1 VAKRNLLL
9 IDADQR
15 SLRVLEVSL
24 RKAGYSVTTSGDVD
38 SALELIELAE
48 PDMIIADTRLPG
60 KDGFA
65 LVGELRA
72 RPAAQHIPL
81 MFLSSDPSVESKV
94 RGLEL
99 GVEDYLTKP
108 VYIRE
113 ILGRVNL
120 VMERKERE
128 GLGRTAKTRFAG
140 SLEDMGLVDLL
151 QTIDLS
157 RKSGVLKLSSGPRR
171 GSVFFQEGR
180 VIDAELGRLVG
191 EAAIY
196 RFLLWN
202 EGSFELEFREVR
214 SEDKL
219 GISTQALLME
229 GVRRLDEW
237 GRLQEQLP
245 GLDAV
250 LEVHHAEL
258 MQRLGEIPDELN
270 TVLRAFDGQRDLTE
284 ILEVAGGDD
293 LATLTAISKLFF
305 DGFLMVRHRSD
316 GLADAQVGTRS
327 DPFIGYV
334 PNDSLLPL
342 GAEPARANAPRS
354 HMIPSVVSHDL
365 GAQVTPERA
374 PGPDD
379 SLRAA
384 PLPATTAPPASGLAT
399 PQALLRGGT
408 PELPALAAGRAPL
421 GVVQLKRVSA
431 ISESNPPRSQ
441 AVSREVNP
449 AAASEDVGRVDSSRS
464 PQAPESEDDMKQ
476 RGKRKERAEDLRGSG
491 NVIPLHA
498 GRADSAQ
505 DARAERES
513 REPPTDDDN
522 AGGRSVERVVE
533 TKRDPASEAKGSAP
547 NPLEATDA
555 SQRDAEPSGEVAVQG
570 ARASTGP
577 SDVAAKDS
585 AAGARAE
592 LESVRPA
599 SAAEL
604 HPEGDHPDVHEFF
617 SKAPKS
623 IAPNGEPWADFDH
636 EPVLHPPT
644 HRGAMYWTAGIGG
657 VGLLLIGAFL
667 LYNKVLMPTPEE
679 VGTGTIALPTPD
691 MVQTKPSATL
701 PEPAPAEADEQRPAS
716 EAPAEPSQ
724 PPAVDPATA
733 TPVAEAPAATAP
745 STLAP
750 KPATGAGGY
759 DQLLADARKAGYR
772 KPAETAYLQA
782 IELNPSGGEAHSGL
796 AMLYLNQGKNQQA
809 KDHANQA
816 LALSENNDEA
826 WIVLGAAESA
836 LGKPRAAREAYTRC
850 AALLSGKH
858 VAECKRLLR

>member
-9 IDADQR
+9 IDADPR

-72 RPAAQHIPL
+72 RPEAQHIPL

-113 ILGRVNL
+113 ILGRVGL
-120 VMERKERE
+120 VMERKQRE
-128 GLGRTAKTRFAG
+128 GLGRTSKTRFAG

-151 QTIDLS
+151 QTIELS

-171 GSVFFQEGR
+171 GSVFFNEGR
-180 VIDAELGRLVG
+180 IIDAELGKLAG

-245 GLDAV
+245 ALDSV
-250 LEVHHAEL
+250 LEVQHAEL

-270 TVLRAFDGQRDLTE
+270 AVLRAFDGQRDLTE

-293 LATLTAISKLFF
+293 LSTLNAISRLFF

-316 GLADAQVGTRS
+316 PMVDAQVGARS
-327 DPFIGYV
+327 DPFMGYV
-334 PNDSLLPL
+334 PTDSVTPAGVPDAPPENRQLSQTGRAIPNGPAVAVEQERGPL
-342 GAEPARANAPRS
+342 REEGTRSSGPARGVSTEP
-354 HMIPSVVSHDL
+354 PSL
-365 GAQVTPERA
+365 GTGRTP
-374 PGPDD
+374 
-379 SLRAA
+379 
-384 PLPATTAPPASGLAT
+384 LA
-399 PQALLRGGT
+399 
-408 PELPALAAGRAPL
+408 
-421 GVVQLKRVSA
+421 VVQLKRVSA
-431 ISESNPPRSQ
+431 INDPNGARPLG
-441 AVSREVNP
+441 VSRELGP
-449 AAASEDVGRVDSSRS
+449 ERSFEGGRGESVKPSAPPSLS
-464 PQAPESEDDMKQ
+464 PPPESEDDMQK
-476 RGKRKERAEDLRGSG
+476 RGKRKERGEERGSG

-498 GRADSAQ
+498 GRESSAAHETRAQRAPADA
-505 DARAERES
+505 
-513 REPPTDDDN
+513 DDN
-522 AGGRSVERVVE
+522 DNDSAGGRSVERQVE
-533 TKRDPASEAKGSAP
+533 
-547 NPLEATDA
+547 
-555 SQRDAEPSGEVAVQG
+555 RDAEPHA
-570 ARASTGP
+570 AAASDLR
-577 SDVAAKDS
+577 S
-585 AAGARAE
+585 RAE
-592 LESVRPA
+592 AAPA
-599 SAAEL
+599 TSTPA
-604 HPEGDHPDVHEFF
+604 GDHPRAEAAAQPATAAEIHPEDDQSDVHDFF
-617 SKAPKS
+617 AKTPKS
-623 IAPNGEPWADFDH
+623 IAPSGEPWVDFDH
-636 EPVLHPPT
+636 EPVHAPT
-644 HRGAMYWTAGIGG
+644 HHGAMYWTAGIGG
-657 VGLLLIGAFL
+657 AGLLLIGAFL

-679 VGTGTIALPTPD
+679 LEGGAHVALPTPD
-691 MVQTKPSATL
+691 MVKPSPSTSPVAD
-701 PEPAPAEADEQRPAS
+701 EPALQAKNTGRGDAPPLDLAAVPKTGGAAS
-716 EAPAEPSQ
+716 EAPVAGDQGALHPATPTSAEP
-724 PPAVDPATA
+724 VNTA
-733 TPVAEAPAATAP
+733 APSATAP
-745 STLAP
+745 SATAP
-750 KPATGAGGY
+750 SAIAPSAAAPSAQPGDYAP
-759 DQLLADARKAGYR
+759 LLAEARKLGFR
-772 KPAETAYLQA
+772 KPAEAQYLRA
-782 IELNPSGGEAHSGL
+782 IEANPAGAEAISGL
-796 AMLYLNQGKNQQA
+796 SMLYLNQGKNQQA
-809 KDHANQA
+809 KERAEQA
-816 LALSENNDEA
+816 LALNQVNDEA

-850 AALLSGKH
+850 AGLPTGKY